1 MPQTSG
7 AHEPEHTLMH
17 LLTLQAQQ
25 IDQLRVSLDDKVDRV
40 EFSQIIEGKAN
51 QVDLQK
57 LLSQLL
63 TAKTFKDLHGNEN
76 VREIMDSCT
85 HGNSSCCGLTTG
97 RVSQRS
103 ISDFGVDV
111 PETLG

>member
-1 MPQTSG
+1 M
-7 AHEPEHTLMH
+7 
-17 LLTLQAQQ
+17 
-25 IDQLRVSLDDKVDRV
+25 
-40 EFSQIIEGKAN
+40 
-51 QVDLQK
+51 DLQK

-85 HGNSSCCGLTTG
+85 RGNSSCCGLTTG
-97 RVSQRS
+97 R
-103 ISDFGVDV
+103 ISEQILDFGVEV